1 MASIKFSENTFYR
14 FIAAQVRIYLSSII
28 GDSVIPKEC
37 LVVKH
42 MKDSSKLN
50 KGRYHSWTE
59 YWEDKYPDDVIP
71 ENNLCSCCQRIIKKT
86 KSNYFVVGHV
96 ETSNNEKF
104 LYPVCNDCNV
114 KMKKWSF
121 LADKNKLKPMPMN
134 L

>member
-1 MASIKFSENTFYR
+1 MALIKWDESSFYR
-14 FIAAQVRIYLSSII
+14 FIAMQTKILLSKIVGKSILPNECVIVR
-28 GDSVIPKEC
+28 
-37 LVVKH
+37 H

-59 YWEDKYPDDVIP
+59 YWEDKYPDNVIP

-96 ETSNNEKF
+96 KTSNNEKF

-114 KMKKWSF
+114 KMKKWRF